1 MARPLSSNVRMDV
14 RPSGRTKNV
23 QCIMFLLRHGQSY
36 FNLHFTPTRIDPGI
50 EDPELTEL
58 GLAQAHAA
66 AAQLTEVRLTR
77 IIVSPYMRALQ
88 TAEPILKFQQ
98 APVDIMHEVR
108 ERAAFACDVGSPP
121 ELLAAR
127 FPHHDFKHLP
137 SPWWSNP
144 VETLEATTLRADQFR
159 ALMATRND
167 AKTTLLVSHWAFILA
182 LTGKSLSNGDIL
194 EYDPMSEKPRKINWE
209 S

>member
-1 MARPLSSNVRMDV
+1 
-14 RPSGRTKNV
+14 
-23 QCIMFLLRHGQSY
+23 MFLLRHGQSY

-50 EDPELTEL
+50 EDPELTDL
-58 GLAQAHAA
+58 GVSQAHAA
-66 AAQLTEVRLTR
+66 AAQLAQVSLTR
-77 IIVSPYMRALQ
+77 IIISPYTRALQ

-98 APVDIMHEVR
+98 AAVDIMHEVR
-108 ERAAFACDVGSPP
+108 ERAAFVCDVGSPP
-121 ELLAAR
+121 ELLAVR

-137 SPWWSNP
+137 SPWWSKP
-144 VETLEATTLRADQFR
+144 VETLEATTARADKFR
-159 ALMATRND
+159 ALMATRDD

-194 EYDPMSEKPRKINWE
+194 EYDPMSEKPKHIDWE